1 MDKQEVDYPLSDTM
15 SPIEKIRQ
23 LGSAVRRTVRSK
35 NSVQFSRLS
44 ISRQNESINDD
55 SYLDEDDLLSVDF
68 RNSNVR
74 VHSFLLFDMFV
85 CYKSLVLLHS
95 VIIRSSKIEV

>member
-15 SPIEKIRQ
+15 SPIERLRQ
-23 LGSAVRRTVRSK
+23 FGSAVRRTVK
-35 NSVQFSRLS
+35 NQNSVQFSRLS
-44 ISRQNESINDD
+44 TSRQNEPINDD

-74 VHSFLLFDMFV
+74 ISPFFFDIFAL
-85 CYKSLVLLHS
+85 Y
-95 VIIRSSKIEV
+95 